1 MCKFPNVLSSI
12 PSLQDDKEDVSHDVG
27 ALFTSILMEETINYI
42 IEQINIQKVNT
53 SLFETDFEKVISKT
67 CYRMY
72 F

>member
-42 IEQINIQKVNT
+42 IEQINI
-53 SLFETDFEKVISKT
+53 
-67 CYRMY
+67 
-72 F
+72 